1 MNKKEISYFKN
12 YSQKTAN
19 LKAQTLQCID
29 SKENGIN
36 KEIK

>member
-36 KEIK
+36 R